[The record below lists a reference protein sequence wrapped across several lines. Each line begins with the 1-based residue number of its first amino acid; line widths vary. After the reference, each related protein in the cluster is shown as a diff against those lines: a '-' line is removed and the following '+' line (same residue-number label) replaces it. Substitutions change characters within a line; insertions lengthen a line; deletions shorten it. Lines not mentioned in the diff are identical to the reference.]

1 MITAPLT
8 FGKLGGLSFSGFS
21 YLIQQRKNHEN
32 DHVYDRS
39 ASGKGH

>member
-21 YLIQQRKNHEN
+21 YPVEQRKNHEN
-32 DHVYDRS
+32 DDVYDHS
-39 ASGKGH
+39 ASNGR